1 MNLKMIFDLAAEV
14 KHNIPEFN
22 IENIEDAFLILRT
35 NSGRSITIRLEDITK
50 ADVVGA
56 ELIKSINKSIS

>member
-14 KHNIPEFN
+14 KHDIPDFN

-35 NSGRSITIRLEDITK
+35 NSGKSITIRLEDVTK
-50 ADVVGA
+50 ADIEGS
-56 ELIKSINKSIS
+56 ELIK

>member
-1 MNLKMIFDLAAEV
+1 MIFDLAAEV
-14 KHNIPEFN
+14 KRDIPDFN

-50 ADVVGA
+50 ADIVGS
-56 ELIKSINKSIS
+56 ELIVPINKSIS

>member
-1 MNLKMIFDLAAEV
+1 MKMIFDLAAEV
-14 KHNIPEFN
+14 KRDIPDFN

-50 ADVVGA
+50 ADIVGS
-56 ELIKSINKSIS
+56 ELIVPINKSIS